1 MESLNEKSK
10 SKSQQRL
17 MGMVHAYKKGDL
29 DIEELPDS
37 LGKKIKGIADGHK
50 RKTGDKRKKTKGMGD
65 DDVKDFASTKHKG
78 LPEKVKENLITKFDN
93 FLNESTSLNKIY
105 LAGGWD
111 NWRDFI
117 ISKIDN
123 AIFLDPRTA
132 TDKENWFEREVNMIT
147 ECDGLIAW
155 VTKDNPSGFGM
166 TYEMGMMYGLNK
178 PYILINEKEDVYKWS
193 MQTEGAINS
202 FTNIEDALKW
212 IEQTKWLNLK
222 IK

>member
-78 LPEKVKENLITKFDN
+78 LPEKVKENLITKFED
-93 FLNESTSLNKIY
+93 FINESLPSYNPYSNNDQQEEKCPDCGETERLEYLGPKDYKRDDNGNYRRTSGYRCK
-105 LAGGWD
+105 
-111 NWRDFI
+111 
-117 ISKIDN
+117 KCKC
-123 AIFLDPRTA
+123 IFSV
-132 TDKENWFEREVNMIT
+132 DK
-147 ECDGLIAW
+147 
-155 VTKDNPSGFGM
+155 K
-166 TYEMGMMYGLNK
+166 
-178 PYILINEKEDVYKWS
+178 
-193 MQTEGAINS
+193 
-202 FTNIEDALKW
+202 
-212 IEQTKWLNLK
+212 
-222 IK
+222 